1 MRRRAL
7 VLALAAAACRSGAA
21 PGASDTASA
30 DSGSGAR
37 FDAAARLEE
46 AAAPL
51 AADPCD
57 RTGSLDARAVEAR
70 ALYGP
75 DVRTATLEAT
85 FLIVDP
91 DRSPLFDEA
100 ARFATRVLA
109 AYRND
114 RIGIVRVCPVSVY
127 LFASHP
133 RFLAHATS
141 RLYPV
146 DAGSKLGVYDPDR
159 REIIADVSGG
169 RSHLPTIA
177 HELAH
182 PLMDADFAAAPRW
195 FRECV
200 GTLFEAPVLPRE
212 GEIHGTANWRYAQL
226 RAAVD
231 AGDPDAHLAA
241 LFGMTAAA
249 FRGKTDAGVDGTRQ
263 LLHYGAARAACQWLD
278 DQGKLWPFYRA
289 WRDSF
294 AEDPDGRASFTRT
307 VGQTPAEADAAWREW
322 VRGP

>member
-141 RLYPV
+141 RL
-146 DAGSKLGVYDPDR
+146 
-159 REIIADVSGG
+159 
-169 RSHLPTIA
+169 
-177 HELAH
+177 
-182 PLMDADFAAAPRW
+182 
-195 FRECV
+195 
-200 GTLFEAPVLPRE
+200 
-212 GEIHGTANWRYAQL
+212 
-226 RAAVD
+226 
-231 AGDPDAHLAA
+231 
-241 LFGMTAAA
+241 
-249 FRGKTDAGVDGTRQ
+249 
-263 LLHYGAARAACQWLD
+263 
-278 DQGKLWPFYRA
+278 
-289 WRDSF
+289 
-294 AEDPDGRASFTRT
+294 
-307 VGQTPAEADAAWREW
+307 
-322 VRGP
+322 